1 MSKLYHNFTN
11 LLEPHNLSTCLKTR
25 LGSNTRKNHSKYQMD
40 KERVKKLVREL
51 IIEIGEDP
59 TREGLKDTPERIANM
74 YEEIFDGYESDSE
87 LSVQFSE
94 DSDVVVARNIQFY
107 SMCEH
112 HMLPFFG
119 KIHIAYS
126 PNGRVFGISKLVR
139 LVEKY
144 SKRLQI
150 QERLTKNIA
159 DELFAQGVKGVVVL
173 ADAEHFCMK
182 MRGVRNDAT
191 LTSSAY
197 RGIYENKEEKE
208 SIMTMIRRRTPETSL

>member
-1 MSKLYHNFTN
+1 
-11 LLEPHNLSTCLKTR
+11 
-25 LGSNTRKNHSKYQMD
+25 MD
-40 KERVKKLVREL
+40 QERIKKLVREL

-59 TREGLKDTPERIANM
+59 TREGLRETPERIAKS
-74 YEEIFDGYESDSE
+74 YEELFAGYDSDSE

-94 DSDVVVARNIQFY
+94 DSETVIAKDIQFY

-119 KIHIAYS
+119 KIQIAYT
-126 PNGRVFGISKLVR
+126 PNGKVFGISKLVR

-159 DELFAQGVKGVVVL
+159 DELYAQGIKGVAVMIE
-173 ADAEHFCMK
+173 AEHLCMK
-182 MRGVRNDAT
+182 MRGVKNDAK
-191 LTSSAY
+191 LTCSAF
-197 RGIYENKEEKE
+197 RGIYEEQKAKEEIIKTIHTR
-208 SIMTMIRRRTPETSL
+208 SAKHTV

>member
-1 MSKLYHNFTN
+1 
-11 LLEPHNLSTCLKTR
+11 
-25 LGSNTRKNHSKYQMD
+25 MD
-40 KERVKKLVREL
+40 KNRVEKLIREL

-59 TREGLKDTPERIANM
+59 TREGLRDTPARIAKA
-74 YEEIFDGYESDSE
+74 YKEIFEGYDSNSE

-94 DSDVVVARNIQFY
+94 DSEVVVAKDIQFY

-119 KIHIAYS
+119 KIQIAYA

-159 DELFAQGVKGVVVL
+159 DELYSHGVKGVAVM
-173 ADAEHFCMK
+173 AEAEHLCMK
-182 MRGVRNDAT
+182 MRGVKNDARVS
-191 LTSSAY
+191 SSAF
-197 RGIYENKEEKE
+197 RGIYENQNQKEE
-208 SIMTMIRRRTPETSL
+208 IVRIIQNRPLDPV

>member
-1 MSKLYHNFTN
+1 
-11 LLEPHNLSTCLKTR
+11 
-25 LGSNTRKNHSKYQMD
+25 MD
-40 KERVKKLVREL
+40 QERVKKLVREL
-51 IIEIGEDP
+51 IIEVGEDP
-59 TREGLKDTPERIANM
+59 TREGLRKTPERIANM
-74 YEEIFDGYESDSE
+74 YKEIFGGYDSDSE

-94 DSDVVVARNIQFY
+94 DSDVVIARDIQFY

-112 HMLPFFG
+112 HMLPFYG

-159 DELFAQGVKGVVVL
+159 DELHSQGVKGVVVL
-173 ADAEHFCMK
+173 ADAEHLCMK
-182 MRGVRNDAT
+182 MRGVKNDAT
-191 LTSSAY
+191 LSSSAF
-197 RGIYENKEEKE
+197 RGIYENKEEKAG
-208 SIMTMIRRRTPETSL
+208 IMLLIRNGASDLSF